1 MRFASCTTIR
11 LCENENGESGVTMD
25 VIFAYERQ
33 KPMNELW
40 AICAQGE

>member
-11 LCENENGESGVTMD
+11 LCGNENGESGVTRD

-40 AICAQGE
+40 AIRAQGE